1 VAFISLAE
9 SVDTNTPAG
18 ELMFTLISAFA
29 EFERNIIKERI
40 MFGLDRP
47 RRQKKTLG
55 RPKKIVDHQKVR
67 EASGLS
73 VREVA
78 EQFGLSKSKVARI
91 VAR

>member
-9 SVDTNTPAG
+9 SVDTNTRAG

-78 EQFGLSKSKVARI
+78 EQLGLSKSKVARI